1 MAWGFFV
8 YVLMEATLRPGQGVA
23 RSHPIPVPQHV
34 DHKAPQRLHK
44 YGRETTNQQSLN
56 PGSPEYFPRLPR
68 LRSVLVSNNF
78 ATDVSVLSKGS
89 CFTVPYPG
97 FLI

>member
-1 MAWGFFV
+1 
-8 YVLMEATLRPGQGVA
+8 MEAILQPGLGVA
-23 RSHPIPVPQHV
+23 QSHPIPVPQHV

-68 LRSVLVSNNF
+68 LRSVLVSNDF

-97 FLI
+97 FPI